1 MIPRAF
7 FWLSF
12 LNLLMPGRTHQRN
25 WSTNNQMNDSAG
37 VISYDYYPNTTTT
50 WEPIKIPRVFVSFS
64 VVVAGAVYF
73 KVTSYGVILPFDF
86 STQWAVFP
94 SAAALILIVVFLSR
108 PRLLLRVLLL
118 VSHTLVYWADA
129 VFLVHCTSTVVVLWE
144 SFRASLLFWSYMDRV
159 S

>member
-12 LNLLMPGRTHQRN
+12 LNLLMPGRTQPKELINKQSNEWLCRGHKLRLLPK
-25 WSTNNQMNDSAG
+25 
-37 VISYDYYPNTTTT
+37 YYYKN
-50 WEPIKIPRVFVSFS
+50 SQS
-64 VVVAGAVYF
+64 VCF
-73 KVTSYGVILPFDF
+73 FLRLRCRCSLFQSDLLSYGVILPFDF
-86 STQWAVFP
+86 STQWAVF
-94 SAAALILIVVFLSR
+94 ALILIVVFPSR

>member
-94 SAAALILIVVFLSR
+94 SAAAPYSYNSLSFSSSSTSTSSATRLSYSRILSR
-108 PRLLLRVLLL
+108 
-118 VSHTLVYWADA
+118 
-129 VFLVHCTSTVVVLWE
+129 C
-144 SFRASLLFWSYMDRV
+144 SFFSALHFYCCSPMRKF
-159 S
+159 